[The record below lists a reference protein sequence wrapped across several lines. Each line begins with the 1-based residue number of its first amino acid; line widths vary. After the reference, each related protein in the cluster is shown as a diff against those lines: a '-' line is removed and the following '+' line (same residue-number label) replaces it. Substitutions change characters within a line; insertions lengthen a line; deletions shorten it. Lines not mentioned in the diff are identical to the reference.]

1 MEIVDIV
8 KETKRGSVEISM
20 LNIMECLVYLPE
32 KDADRIIDSMKESVK
47 QIRDRKEGKNND

>member
-1 MEIVDIV
+1 
-8 KETKRGSVEISM
+8 M
-20 LNIMECLVYLPE
+20 LRIIEALVYLPE